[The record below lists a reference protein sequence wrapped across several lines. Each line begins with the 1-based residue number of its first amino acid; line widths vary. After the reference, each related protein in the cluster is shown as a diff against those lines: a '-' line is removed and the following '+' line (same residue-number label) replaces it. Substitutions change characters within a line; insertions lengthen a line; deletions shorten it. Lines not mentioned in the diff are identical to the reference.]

1 MAQNQSP
8 LFLLGFHVC
17 VNQIRGLDLYSIS
30 KPSFDIFLSQ
40 HEKPECVHSL
50 KALLYNL
57 FLDQE
62 LLHSP
67 VFLLLESQLLLP
79 LGLP

>member
-1 MAQNQSP
+1 M
-8 LFLLGFHVC
+8 C

-30 KPSFDIFLSQ
+30 KPSFDIFLNQ
-40 HEKPECVHSL
+40 HEKPERVHSL